1 VPAKPTRATTKA
13 EPAGRE
19 FFATRTVAE
28 ALAGFR
34 PARRTQAEQVPL
46 SQALRRVTAE
56 PVRAPHPLPGFA
68 RSTVDGYAVRAADT
82 YGASEGLPGYLAVTG
97 AVRMGTVPGST
108 GPDVTVTPGSAV
120 SMPTGGAIPPG
131 ADAVVMIEYT
141 APVMPGT
148 IEVVRPVAPGEGV
161 VRADEDAAEGQEIIP
176 NGIVLRPQDLAMLAA
191 AGVTSVRVH
200 ARPVVT
206 IFSTGDEVVPPDT
219 QELKPGQV
227 RDATASALAALVADA
242 GGEPA
247 SGGIVSDDPGALEKA
262 LRSALPAS
270 DLIVVS
276 AGSSVGTRDETANA
290 VAALGPPG
298 IWCHGLAIK
307 PGKPTLL
314 AECGG
319 GSSTGTPTGAGA
331 TGVPV
336 IGLPGNPRSALVVF
350 RLIGMPLIRLVG
362 GCATPPPEPSARATL
377 SRDLASATGR
387 LDVVQVTV
395 DGGVATPLF
404 GVSALLSVLT
414 AADGYIVIP
423 EEATG
428 LDAGTEVTVTR
439 YA

>member
-1 VPAKPTRATTKA
+1 VSSSSAGTGATLKP
-13 EPAGRE
+13 EGRE
-19 FFATRTVAE
+19 FFTTKTVAE

-34 PARRTQAEQVPL
+34 PARRTKAETVPL
-46 SQALRRVTAE
+46 SEALRRVTAE
-56 PVRAPHPLPGFA
+56 PVIAPHPLPGFA

-82 YGASEGLPGYLAVTG
+82 YGASEGLPGYLTVTG
-97 AVRMGTVPGST
+97 AVRMGAA
-108 GPDVTVTPGSAV
+108 PDVTVTPGNAV

-141 APVMPGT
+141 AEAMEGT

-161 VRADEDAAEGQEIIP
+161 VRADEDAAEGEELIR
-176 NGIVLRPQDLAMLAA
+176 GGRVLRPQDLAMLAA

-206 IFSTGDEVVPPDT
+206 IFSTGDEVVPPQT
-219 QELKPGQV
+219 QALKPGQV
-227 RDATASALAALVADA
+227 RDATASALAALVTDA
-242 GGEPA
+242 GGTPVH
-247 SGGIVSDDPGALEKA
+247 GGIISDDPGALERALRKA
-262 LRSALPAS
+262 LPES
-270 DLIVVS
+270 DLIVIS

-319 GSSTGTPTGAGA
+319 PSSVTGTGTS
-331 TGVPV
+331 GVPV

-362 GCATPPPEPSARATL
+362 GCTAPPPEPSTRARL

-395 DGGVATPLF
+395 DNGVATPLF

-414 AADGYIVIP
+414 DADGYIVIP

-428 LDAGTEVTVTR
+428 LDAGTEVTVTL